1 MNTLQKENSL
11 LAEVANYY
19 SGKLAEHGDTPRG
32 VDWNS
37 EESQK
42 IRFEQLCKIINTGNS
57 SFSLND
63 LGLSGYGALLD
74 YLRDKYPACNFLG
87 VDVSSEMIDA
97 AKKRNAATQQA
108 RFISSKEPDQI
119 ADYGVASGIF
129 NVRLGRSDAEW
140 FAYLQAT
147 LDVLDRT
154 SSLGFAFNCL
164 TSYSD
169 EDKKRDY
176 LYYADPCGLFDL
188 CKRRYSRQVALL
200 HDYGLYEFTIL
211 VRKMP

>member
-1 MNTLQKENSL
+1 MKSLQTEPSFL
-11 LAEVANYY
+11 SDVAKYY
-19 SGKLAEHGDTPRG
+19 SNKLAEHGDTPLG
-32 VDWNS
+32 VDWNG
-37 EESQK
+37 EESQNL
-42 IRFEQLCKIINTGNS
+42 RFKQLCNLFDSQKS
-57 SFSLND
+57 AFSVND
-63 LGLSGYGALLD
+63 LGCGYGAFFE
-74 YLRDKYPACNFLG
+74 YLRNDFIVGAYLG
-87 VDVSSEMIDA
+87 IDVSPEMIISAEQRCA
-97 AKKRNAATQQA
+97 ASDGA
-108 RFISSKEPDQI
+108 RFITSAEPDEV
-119 ADYGVASGIF
+119 ADYGFASGIF

-140 FAYLQAT
+140 FDYLQST

-176 LYYADPCGLFDL
+176 LYYADPCLLFDL

>member
-1 MNTLQKENSL
+1 
-11 LAEVANYY
+11 
-19 SGKLAEHGDTPRG
+19 
-32 VDWNS
+32 
-37 EESQK
+37 
-42 IRFEQLCKIINTGNS
+42 
-57 SFSLND
+57 
-63 LGLSGYGALLD
+63 
-74 YLRDKYPACNFLG
+74 
-87 VDVSSEMIDA
+87 VDVSQEMIKVA
-97 AKKRNAATQQA
+97 EQRHATADQA
-108 RFISSKEPDQI
+108 RFITAAEPDEV
-119 ADYGVASGIF
+119 ADYGLASGIF

-140 FAYLQAT
+140 FDYLQAT

-176 LYYADPCGLFDL
+176 LYYADPCRLFDL